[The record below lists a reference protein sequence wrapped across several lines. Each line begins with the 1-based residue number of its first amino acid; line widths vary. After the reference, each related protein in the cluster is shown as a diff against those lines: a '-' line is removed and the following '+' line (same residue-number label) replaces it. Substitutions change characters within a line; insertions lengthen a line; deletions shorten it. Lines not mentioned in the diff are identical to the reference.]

1 MTITRRID
9 DLGRI
14 VIPNEIREAMGIKAG
29 EALDITNA
37 YGGERIII
45 EKATPAY
52 SNDEPTQ
59 NISNDRKMYIMR
71 FEDRITDFILLT
83 EDQINLLKWLS
94 NNDYLHDDVYYDEC
108 AENEFKVI

>member
-29 EALDITNA
+29 EALDITNT
-37 YGGERIII
+37 YGGGGKIII
-45 EKATPAY
+45 EK
-52 SNDEPTQ
+52 TQ
-59 NISNDRKMYIMR
+59 SSFDNETTANIPKDRKTYIMR
-71 FEDRITDFILLT
+71 FEDRITDFICLT
-83 EDQINLLKWLS
+83 EDQINLLKWLG

-108 AENEFKVI
+108 SEKEFKVI